1 MQVCKKWADI
11 CIKLV
16 SVNTRGPYDSNISQQ
31 CKLVCNLCQPL
42 REVCMKPYQ
51 TISHSWRSVYIS
63 NKLHSACHS
72 RNYCPRLLLL
82 RTLSRLSSR
91 FKLFIRGGEF
101 PLLAILDLRLRLNF
115 AMSSPNTSP
124 VRRAEMR
131 SSNSPLASPVFSC
144 LPPPP
149 PPTMMPPPAESP
161 LVNPFLRLFPTLA
174 RIPSLLLFRSIVRF
188 FSCMGKE

>member
-1 MQVCKKWADI
+1 M
-11 CIKLV
+11 
-16 SVNTRGPYDSNISQQ
+16 
-31 CKLVCNLCQPL
+31 
-42 REVCMKPYQ
+42 EVCIIL
-51 TISHSWRSVYIS
+51 ISIS
-63 NKLHSACHS
+63 NKLQSAHHLC
-72 RNYCPRLLLL
+72 NYCPRLLLF

-124 VRRAEMR
+124 VRRAEIR
-131 SSNSPLASPVFSC
+131 SSNSPLASPVLSC

-149 PPTMMPPPAESP
+149 PPPPTMLPPAESP

-188 FSCMGKE
+188 FSCRGKE

>member
-1 MQVCKKWADI
+1 
-11 CIKLV
+11 LYE
-16 SVNTRGPYDSNISQQ
+16 TISDYQS
-31 CKLVCNLCQPL
+31 LM
-42 REVCMKPYQ
+42 EVCIEL
-51 TISHSWRSVYIS
+51 ISIS

-149 PPTMMPPPAESP
+149 TMMPPPAESP